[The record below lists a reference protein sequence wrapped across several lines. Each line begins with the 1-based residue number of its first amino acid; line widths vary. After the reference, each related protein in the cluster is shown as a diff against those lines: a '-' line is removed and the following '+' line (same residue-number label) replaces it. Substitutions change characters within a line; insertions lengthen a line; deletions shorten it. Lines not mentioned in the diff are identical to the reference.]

1 MQKSETEQ
9 QIKIRQPLAR
19 LTYPGEK
26 LPEFYERIIAEEV
39 NVKSVENGEE
49 LSLDK
54 TLTEELKMEGYAR
67 ELIRAIQSARKHAG
81 LQVDDQIKL
90 SLSTG
95 LPKGYEDLIKTEVNA
110 VGISQ
115 DQNYAHDEIAK
126 INSENITIS
135 LEKV

>member
-1 MQKSETEQ
+1 
-9 QIKIRQPLAR
+9 
-19 LTYPGEK
+19 
-26 LPEFYERIIAEEV
+26 
-39 NVKSVENGEE
+39 
-49 LSLDK
+49 
-54 TLTEELKMEGYAR
+54 MEGYAR

-90 SLSTG
+90 SLSTE
-95 LPKGYEDLIKTEVNA
+95 LPRDYEDLIKAEVNA
-110 VGISQ
+110 IEVSQ